1 MNLLLDTHVFLWYI
15 TGDEQL
21 PKKVVKTITDKS
33 NRCFISIA
41 SIWEI
46 VIKLSIDKL
55 EIKGGFKTIED
66 FLENNDF
73 EILPIDFDDAK
84 TLLKMDYF
92 HRDPFDRMII
102 AQAMTSDLKV
112 ISKDKHFKSYHV
124 ELIWL

>member
-21 PKKVVKTITDKS
+21 PEKIIKTINDKS
-33 NRCFISIA
+33 NRCFVSIA

-73 EILPIDFDDAK
+73 EILPIDLGDTK
-84 TLLKMDYF
+84 TLLKLQFF

-102 AQAMTSDLKV
+102 AQAMTSDTRI
-112 ISKDKHFKSYHV
+112 ISKDKYFKSYNI
-124 ELIWL
+124 EIIW